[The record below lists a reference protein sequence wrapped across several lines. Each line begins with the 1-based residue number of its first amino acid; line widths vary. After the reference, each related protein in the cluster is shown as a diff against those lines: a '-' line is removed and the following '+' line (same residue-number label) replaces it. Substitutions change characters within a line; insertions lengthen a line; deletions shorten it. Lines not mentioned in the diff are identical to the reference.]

1 MNIRNK
7 QILNLALPSIISNI
21 TVPLLGLVDLAIV
34 GHLNNIALIGAV
46 AVATTIFNVQY
57 WLLGFL
63 RMGTSGLTAQA
74 LGKRNFHEVLKVL
87 LRAFFIAT
95 SISLLLIAMQQ
106 GVLWGALKMMKPSNS
121 VATFVEIYFNICIWG
136 APATLG
142 HYVLNGWFVGVQNTK
157 IPMFVAIFQ
166 NIVNILASL
175 LFVFVFKMDIAGVA
189 LGTLISQWLSFFVSI
204 GLLFL
209 NYSKLRKY
217 LSFNNLWNK
226 EELKCFF
233 NVNRDIFLRTL
244 FLVLVNLFF
253 VARGTRQGDL
263 ILSANTLLM
272 TFFSIFSYVLDG
284 FAFAAE
290 ALCGKAFGAKDL
302 CSFKNYTSQ
311 LLRWGIGLALV
322 GTLLYIGGGHFFLTL
337 ITNSKVV
344 LSVSSD
350 YFYWV
355 VLIPLSGYLAFVL
368 DGVFIGATMTRYML
382 VSSFL
387 AAICFFAIY
396 FLFSSLLGNHAL
408 WLAFILFL
416 FVRGIVEKVLL
427 NRVQLK
433 LIGK

>member
-74 LGKRNFHEVLKVL
+74 LGKRDFHEVLKVL

-106 GVLWGALKMMKPSNS
+106 GVLWGALKMMEPSNS
-121 VATFVEIYFNICIWG
+121 VATFVEVYFNICIWG

-189 LGTLISQWLSFFVSI
+189 LGTLISQWLSFFVSV

-226 EELKCFF
+226 EELKRFF

-272 TFFSIFSYVLDG
+272 TFYTIFSYISDG
-284 FAFAAE
+284 FAYAGE
-290 ALCGKAFGAKDL
+290 ALSGRYYGAKNIKV
-302 CSFKNYTSQ
+302 FNEIYTS
-311 LLRWGIGLALV
+311 LFKWGIGLALIF
-322 GTLLYIGGGHFFLTL
+322 TLLYLVLGLPFLSI
-337 ITNSKVV
+337 ITNEEQVV
-344 LSVSSD
+344 LAAKD
-350 YFYWV
+350 YMIWAAM
-355 VLIPLSGYLAFVL
+355 IPIVGIAAFVY
-368 DGVFIGATMTRYML
+368 DGIFIGITETRGML
-382 VSSFL
+382 ISSFV
-387 AAICFFAIY
+387 AACLFFVVSISTAT
-396 FLFSSLLGNHAL
+396 LLGNHGL
-408 WLAFILFL
+408 WLAMLVFL
-416 FVRGIVEKVLL
+416 GMRGL
-427 NRVQLK
+427 VQGMIMNK
-433 LIGK
+433 KIKTQWK